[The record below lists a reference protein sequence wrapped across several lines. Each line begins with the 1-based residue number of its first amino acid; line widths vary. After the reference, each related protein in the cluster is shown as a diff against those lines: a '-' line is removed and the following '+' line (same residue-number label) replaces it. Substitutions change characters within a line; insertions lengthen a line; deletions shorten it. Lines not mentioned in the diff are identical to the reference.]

1 MTLMTSM
8 TDFLARA
15 AKSVLRQVIGPAI
28 GASIVAY
35 FIYYAVQGDRG
46 VIALRH
52 LQSEISEAQKAL
64 DDVKGERQ
72 RMERRAQL
80 LRDDNLDPD
89 MLDERA
95 RAMLNL
101 THPNEVIVPLP
112 NPPKET
118 DSRQAPKP
126 VPAN

>member
-8 TDFLARA
+8 TDVLARA
-15 AKSVLRQVIGPAI
+15 ARSVLRQVIGPAI

-52 LQSEISEAQKAL
+52 LQGEITEAQKVL
-64 DDVKGERQ
+64 DDVKGERL

-89 MLDERA
+89 MLEERA

-112 NPPKET
+112 PTPKET
-118 DSRQAPKP
+118 DSQAAPKP
-126 VPAN
+126 AAKN

>member
-1 MTLMTSM
+1 MTLISTM
-8 TDFLARA
+8 TDALARA
-15 AKSVLRQVIGPAI
+15 AKSALRQVIWPAI

-35 FIYYAVQGDRG
+35 FAYYAVQGERG
-46 VIALRH
+46 VISLRH
-52 LQSEISEAQKAL
+52 LQGEIAEAQKAL
-64 DDVKGERQ
+64 DTVRDERM

-89 MLDERA
+89 MLEERA

-112 NPPKET
+112 APAKDTE
-118 DSRQAPKP
+118 SRDGSP
-126 VPAN
+126 

>member
-8 TDFLARA
+8 TDVLARA
-15 AKSVLRQVIGPAI
+15 ARSVLRQVIGPAI

-52 LQSEISEAQKAL
+52 LQTEITEAQRVL
-64 DDVKGERQ
+64 QDVQGERM

-89 MLDERA
+89 MLEERA

-112 NPPKET
+112 APPKET
-118 DSRQAPKP
+118 DSQRVSRPIP
-126 VPAN
+126 VN

>member
-8 TDFLARA
+8 TDVLARA
-15 AKSVLRQVIGPAI
+15 ARSVLRQVIGPAI

-52 LQSEISEAQKAL
+52 LQGEIAEAQKVL
-64 DDVKGERQ
+64 DDVKGERL

-89 MLDERA
+89 MLEERA

-112 NPPKET
+112 TPPKET
-118 DSRQAPKP
+118 DSQPAPKP
-126 VPAN
+126 AAKN

>member
-1 MTLMTSM
+1 M
-8 TDFLARA
+8 TDVLARA
-15 AKSVLRQVIGPAI
+15 ARSVLRQVIGPAI

-52 LQSEISEAQKAL
+52 LQSEITEAQKVL
-64 DDVKGERQ
+64 DDVKGERM

-89 MLDERA
+89 MLEERA

-112 NPPKET
+112 ALPKEA
-118 DSRQAPKP
+118 DSQAAPKP
-126 VPAN
+126 LAKN